1 MNETMEA
8 ALDNPV
14 PMLTRHDVTIQQIEE
29 IERASEQV
37 INRLRESTFAPDQQK
52 QLQLRLS
59 LTPGRQARR

>member
-8 ALDNPV
+8 ALDSPI
-14 PMLTRHDVTIQQIEE
+14 PMLARHDVTIQQIEE

-52 QLQLRLS
+52 QL
-59 LTPGRQARR
+59 LTMRQPVRKV